1 MSGHSIN
8 EPASGGPALS
18 PIDRPNSYIGRSV
31 ARPNARRLTQGAGR
45 FTDDLPCPS
54 RTVHVAF
61 LRSPHAHARI
71 TTIDVDGARLAP
83 GVVHV
88 ATGRDIAV
96 HCEPWIGVLTHFPG
110 LKSAPQ
116 PALAIDK
123 VVWLGEPVVAVV
135 ATSRMFAE
143 DAIDLIE
150 VAYETLSAVVDPEA
164 ALAPGAVPIHPEL
177 GDNLA
182 FRLELASGD
191 AQAGLDRAEHVVDG
205 DWRFNRHTAVTLEPR
220 AILADYDASENR
232 LTVHQSTQTPYQMQ
246 DVFARHLGLP
256 QANVRVVAK
265 DVGGSFGMKLH
276 VYGDEM
282 ATAALAIMLRRPVKF
297 TADRLESFVGD
308 IHTRS
313 HRVRARLG
321 VDAQGIITAMDVDDI
336 TGVGPFSSYPRTS
349 AVEGNQAV
357 RLMGGP
363 YANRDY
369 HAILRVAF
377 QNKAMMSQ
385 YRAVGHPIACSV
397 TEALIDEAA
406 AALKID
412 PVDIRRRNLLTDDD
426 YPYTSPTGYSFE
438 RLSHHQCLDALVA
451 ACDYDAL
458 RREQVEA
465 RQRGIYRGIGV
476 AVFIEIT
483 SPGPAFYGVGGAR
496 ITAQDGCVLTIDPT
510 GAVRCQVSVTEQG
523 QGTEA
528 VLAQI
533 AASALGM
540 PLDSIRVLTGDTETT
555 PSGGATWASRGA
567 SIGGETVL
575 ITGKAL
581 RAQLLN
587 LAAAILQGT
596 PDALDIVDGAI
607 VDAADVRERMSVAE
621 LARIAYY
628 RPDTLPPGVQAQMT
642 AARNHVPRGQPFAF
656 TNGIQASHVE
666 VDVDTGFVRLLGH
679 WVVEDCGRILN
690 PLLVDEQIRG
700 GVVQGIGA
708 ALFEECQY
716 DSDGQLLNGNHGRL
730 SRADGRRNAGHLR
743 RPCVDADRVHRTRRQ
758 GGRRSRDRRFG
769 SRRAQRGERRAA
781 PARCEADRNPDDARS
796 HPEGAWAHLKIHN
809 EKN

>member
-1 MSGHSIN
+1 MSGAAGIRS
-8 EPASGGPALS
+8 ALS
-18 PIDRPNSYIGRSV
+18 PVDRPNSYIGRSV
-31 ARPNARRLTQGAGR
+31 PRPNARRLAQGVGR
-45 FTDDLPCPS
+45 FTDDLPCPA

-61 LRSPHAHARI
+61 LRAPHAHARI
-71 TTIDVDGARLAP
+71 VAIDADAARMAP

-88 ATGRDIAV
+88 ATGRDIAER
-96 HCEPWIGVLTHFPG
+96 CEPWVGVLTHFPG

-135 ATSRMFAE
+135 AMSRVLAE

-150 VAYETLSAVVDPEA
+150 VTYETLAAVVDPDA
-164 ALAPGAVPIHPEL
+164 ALAPGAMPIHPDL

-182 FRLELASGD
+182 FRLDLSSGEPD
-191 AQAGLDRAEHVVDG
+191 AGFAAAHALVDG

-282 ATAALAIMLRRPVKF
+282 ATAALAVMLRRPVKF
-297 TADRLESFVGD
+297 AADRLESFVAD

-313 HRVRARLG
+313 HRVRAKLG
-321 VDAQGIITAMDVDDI
+321 VDTDGIITAMEVDDI
-336 TGVGPFSSYPRTS
+336 TGVGPYSAYPRTS

-363 YANRDY
+363 YANRNY
-369 HAILRVAF
+369 RALLRVAY

-385 YRAVGHPIACSV
+385 YRAVGHPIACAV

-406 AALKID
+406 AALGLD
-412 PVDIRRRNLLTDDD
+412 ALEIRRRNLLTDDA
-426 YPYTSPTGYSFE
+426 YPYRSPTGYTFE
-438 RLSHHQCLDALVA
+438 RLSHHQCLDALA
-451 ACDYDAL
+451 EACGYEAL
-458 RREQVEA
+458 RRDQAEA
-465 RQRGIYRGIGV
+465 RLRGVYRGIGI

-496 ITAQDGCVLTIDPT
+496 ITAQDGCVLTVDPT
-510 GAVRCQVSVTEQG
+510 GSVRCQVSVTEQG
-523 QGTEA
+523 QGTET
-528 VLAQI
+528 VMAQV
-533 AASALGM
+533 AASALGV
-540 PLDSIRVLTGDTETT
+540 PLDTVRVITGDTDTT

-575 ITGKAL
+575 MTGRAL
-581 RAQLLN
+581 RAQLLE
-587 LAAAILQGT
+587 LAAAILQEK
-596 PDALDIVDGAI
+596 PDALDIVEGVV
-607 VDAADVRERMSVAE
+607 VDAVDRRERMSVAE

-690 PLLVDEQIRG
+690 PLLVDEQVRG

-716 DSDGQLLNGNHGRL
+716 DGDGQLLNGTMADYLVPMAAEMPDIHVGHVSTPTAFTELGAKGAGEAGTAGSAAAVLNAVNDALRPLGARLTEIPMTPDRILKSLGR
-730 SRADGRRNAGHLR
+730 
-743 RPCVDADRVHRTRRQ
+743 
-758 GGRRSRDRRFG
+758 
-769 SRRAQRGERRAA
+769 
-781 PARCEADRNPDDARS
+781 
-796 HPEGAWAHLKIHN
+796 I
-809 EKN
+809 

>member
-1 MSGHSIN
+1 MSGSIRP
-8 EPASGGPALS
+8 EPAPSGPALS
-18 PIDRPNSYIGRSV
+18 PVDRPNSYIGRSV
-31 ARPNARRLTQGAGR
+31 PRPNARRLTQGAGR
-45 FTDDLPCPS
+45 FTDDLACPG

-71 TTIDVDGARLAP
+71 LAIDVDAARMAP

-88 ATGRDIAV
+88 ATGRDIAER
-96 HCEPWIGVLTHFPG
+96 CAPWVGVLTHFPG

-123 VVWLGEPVVAVV
+123 TVWLGEPVVAVV
-135 ATSRMFAE
+135 ATTRALAE
-143 DAIDLIE
+143 DAIDLIDI
-150 VAYETLSAVVDPEA
+150 AYETLPAVVDPDA
-164 ALAPGAVPIHPEL
+164 ALAPGAMPIHPEL

-182 FRLELASGD
+182 FKLDIASGD
-191 AQAGLDRAEHVVDG
+191 AAAGLASAAVVVDG

-220 AILADYDASENR
+220 AILAEYDASENR

-256 QANVRVVAK
+256 QANVRVVSK

-282 ATAALAIMLRRPVKF
+282 ATAALAIMLQRPVKF
-297 TADRLESFVGD
+297 VADRLESFVAD
-308 IHTRS
+308 IHARS
-313 HRVRARLG
+313 HRVRARMG
-321 VDAQGIITAMDVDDI
+321 VDATGIITAMEVDDV
-336 TGVGPFSSYPRTS
+336 TGVGPYSAYPRTS

-363 YANRDY
+363 YANRNY
-369 HAILRVAF
+369 RATLQVAF

-385 YRAVGHPIACSV
+385 YRAVGHPIACAV
-397 TEALIDEAA
+397 TEALVDEAA
-406 AALKID
+406 AALGLD
-412 PVDIRRRNLLTDDD
+412 PLEIRRRNLLTDDL
-426 YPYTSPTGYSFE
+426 YPYKSPTGYTFE
-438 RLSHHQCLDALVA
+438 RLSHHQCLAALA
-451 ACDYDAL
+451 KACDYDAL
-458 RREQVEA
+458 RRDQAEA
-465 RQRGIYRGIGV
+465 RTRGIHRGIGI
-476 AVFIEIT
+476 AAFIEIT

-496 ITAQDGCVLTIDPT
+496 ITAQDGCALTIDPT

-528 VLAQI
+528 VMAQV

-540 PLDSIRVLTGDTETT
+540 PLEAIRVITGDTETT

-575 ITGKAL
+575 MTGKVL
-581 RAQLLN
+581 RAQLLE
-587 LAAAILQGT
+587 LAAAILQDR
-596 PDALDIVDGAI
+596 PAALDIVDGII
-607 VDAADVRERMSVAE
+607 VDAEGGRERMSVAE

-666 VDVDTGFVRLLGH
+666 VDVETGFVRLLGH

-690 PLLVDEQIRG
+690 PLLVDEQVRG

-716 DSDGQLLNGNHGRL
+716 DQDGQLLNGTMVDYLVPMAAEMPDIHVGHVSTPTEFTELGAKGAGEAGTAGSAAAVLNAVNDALRPLGARLTEIPMTPDRILKALGR
-730 SRADGRRNAGHLR
+730 
-743 RPCVDADRVHRTRRQ
+743 
-758 GGRRSRDRRFG
+758 
-769 SRRAQRGERRAA
+769 
-781 PARCEADRNPDDARS
+781 
-796 HPEGAWAHLKIHN
+796 I
-809 EKN
+809 